1 MALIKCPEC
10 GAEISDKATSCPHC
24 GNPMC
29 SGEQTAVGNG
39 GMIVSGKDLSKQK
52 SLLKWAILLWPLLLV
67 ELLIVIVGVIAA
79 DRFPAEKII
88 IFFLVGNIS
97 LALLLVFKLGKSI
110 KESFS
115 LKTKPIK
122 NIIAMVLC
130 IVFLIFNCDYLYEGI
145 TNKSLNAIAD
155 TNLAS
160 LTEDEQTA
168 VEVCKDYQSR
178 LKNPSSLKIYSIIVC
193 HDADESVLVYIDC
206 SAMNGFGGSTRSIAV
221 YKHGNYLGDLED
233 NPDAE
238 SALSFCKTMGRY
250 ESISV
255 DLVSQYLD

>member
-10 GAEISDKATSCPHC
+10 GTEISDKAKACPHC

-29 SGEQTAVGNG
+29 SGVQTDLENIE
-39 GMIVSGKDLSKQK
+39 MIAAGKDLPKQK
-52 SLLKWAILLWPLLLV
+52 SLLKWAILLWPLPLL
-67 ELLIVIVGVIAA
+67 ELIIIIIGVIAL

-88 IFFLVGNIS
+88 VFFLIGNILLS
-97 LALLLVFKLGKSI
+97 LLLGFKLTKLI
-110 KESFS
+110 RESLS
-115 LKTKPIK
+115 LKTKPNK

-130 IVFLIFNCDYLYEGI
+130 IIFLVLNCNYLYEGI
-145 TNKSLNAIAD
+145 ANKGSNAVAD
-155 TNLAS
+155 VNLAS
-160 LTEDEQTA
+160 LTEDEKTA

-178 LKNPSSLKIYSIIVC
+178 LKNPSSLQIYSIVVC

-250 ESISV
+250 SSV
-255 DLVSQYLD
+255 SADLVSKYLD